1 MPALALFTETDPAQR
16 LTALQDSP
24 LAPLLPGEGESIALG
39 ARWARHWRALW
50 PTQSAADQRALNA
63 LAGEVKTHIERLAHA
78 AGQETSATHRRQLE
92 KTATRLFRRHGA
104 SPTAV
109 FSHLVL
115 TALDLERLRG
125 GIVRRRL
132 FAPAERRQAA

>member
-1 MPALALFTETDPAQR
+1 MP
-16 LTALQDSP
+16 
-24 LAPLLPGEGESIALG
+24 
-39 ARWARHWRALW
+39 
-50 PTQSAADQRALNA
+50 PTSALNA
-63 LAGEVKTHIERLAHA
+63 LAHAVQAHAARLAHA
-78 AGQETSATHRRQLE
+78 GAQETSATHRRELE